1 MIHTRHTILVALCLL
16 ALLLFRGLGELL
28 PAMNMDNS
36 AHAGWHMDLDCEQ
49 ENRESRNA
57 ENNQAEE
64 LFERTTNISFEHF
77 APPITVPAQN
87 GKTRLPLVVID
98 TNTPPPNFA

>member
-1 MIHTRHTILVALCLL
+1 MIRSKHTILVASCLL
-16 ALLLFRGLGELL
+16 IVLLLRSLAELL
-28 PAMNMDNS
+28 PTMDVDS
-36 AHAGWHMDLDCEQ
+36 STHTGWQMDLDCEQ
-49 ENRESRNA
+49 ENRENRSA
-57 ENNQAEE
+57 ENNLAEE

-77 APPITVPAQN
+77 APRTSIPVQK